1 MNTELRMNAKN
12 EFEKGYF
19 KLKHN
24 AACGKTMGDIRKYRD
39 IRLVTNDKKCS
50 KLASEPNFHTTK
62 HISEDLL
69 IMEMT
74 KRELYMNKPKYLG
87 QAILDIN
94 KTLMYDFWYDYI
106 KPMYG
111 GNAKL

>member
-12 EFEKGYF
+12 EFEKDYF
-19 KLKHN
+19 KSKDN
-24 AACGKTMGDIRKYRD
+24 APYGKTMENIRKHRD

-50 KLASEPNFHTTK
+50 KLAPEPNFHTTK

-69 IMEMT
+69 IMKMT
-74 KRELYMNKPKYLG
+74 KRELYVNKPKYLG